1 MSRKANELQIDIA
14 NNPARLGKVTGSRV
28 NDIMP
33 SLKTGAY
40 SRSRRTY
47 MLQLIAQRLT
57 GRARQSFQTSA
68 MKRGSDLEPEAKQAY
83 EIATGNLVT
92 DTEFVEHP
100 IIDMFG
106 ASPDGLVEDKNIL
119 IEIKCMGDE
128 RHLDFLLTG
137 EIPLQYQH
145 QMIAQCAC
153 TGVPECDFV
162 AYHDEFP
169 KGKEIGIKRFVPT
182 AAEILIVEEEVIFFL
197 EEAEKLEKTNL
208 FRIYKQHKERQQ

>member
-1 MSRKANELQIDIA
+1 MTRKANELQIDIA

-28 NDIMP
+28 SDIMP

-40 SRSRRTY
+40 SRSSRTY

-83 EIATGNLVT
+83 EIATGNFVT

-197 EEAEKLEKTNL
+197 EEAEKLEKTTL
-208 FRIYKQHKERQQ
+208 FRIYK

>member
-1 MSRKANELQIDIA
+1 MTRKANQFQIDIA
-14 NNPARLGKVTGSRV
+14 NDPARLGKVTGSRV

-68 MKRGSDLEPEAKQAY
+68 MKRGSDLEPEAKEAY
-83 EIATGNLVT
+83 EIATGNFVT

-106 ASPDGLVEDKNIL
+106 ASPDGLVEDKNLL

-128 RHLDFLLTG
+128 PHLDFLLTG
-137 EIPLQYQH
+137 EIPLQYQR

-169 KGKEIGIKRFVPT
+169 KGKEIGIKRFAPT
-182 AAEILIVEEEVIFFL
+182 AEEILTVEEEVIFFL

-208 FRIYKQHKERQQ
+208 FRIYKQHKER

>member
-14 NNPARLGKVTGSRV
+14 NDPRRLGKVTGSRV
-28 NDIMP
+28 NEIMP

-68 MKRGSDLEPEAKQAY
+68 MKRGSDLEPEAKEAY
-83 EIATGNLVT
+83 EIATGNFVT

-169 KGKEIGIKRFVPT
+169 KGKEIGIKRFAPT
-182 AAEILIVEEEVIFFL
+182 AEEILTVEEEVIFFL

-208 FRIYKQHKERQQ
+208 FRIYKQHKER

>member
-1 MSRKANELQIDIA
+1 MSRKANKLQIDIA
-14 NNPARLGKVTGSRV
+14 NDPRRLGKVTGSRV
-28 NDIMP
+28 NEIMP

-68 MKRGSDLEPEAKQAY
+68 MKRGSDLEPEAKEAY
-83 EIATGNLVT
+83 EIATGNFVT

-169 KGKEIGIKRFVPT
+169 KGKEIGIKRFAPT
-182 AAEILIVEEEVIFFL
+182 AEEILTVEEEVIFFL

-208 FRIYKQHKERQQ
+208 FRIYKQHKER

>member
-1 MSRKANELQIDIA
+1 
-14 NNPARLGKVTGSRV
+14 
-28 NDIMP
+28 
-33 SLKTGAY
+33 
-40 SRSRRTY
+40 

-68 MKRGSDLEPEAKQAY
+68 MKRGSDLEPEAKEAY
-83 EIATGNLVT
+83 EIATGNFVT

-145 QMIAQCAC
+145 QMTAQCAC

-169 KGKEIGIKRFVPT
+169 KGKEIGIKRFAPT
-182 AAEILIVEEEVIFFL
+182 AEEILTVEEEVIFFL

-208 FRIYKQHKERQQ
+208 FRIYKQHKER

>member
-1 MSRKANELQIDIA
+1 MTRKANELQIDIA

-28 NDIMP
+28 SDIMP

-83 EIATGNLVT
+83 EIATGNFVT

-208 FRIYKQHKERQQ
+208 FRIYK

>member
-1 MSRKANELQIDIA
+1 MTRKANQFQIDIA
-14 NNPARLGKVTGSRV
+14 NDPARLGKVTGSRV
-28 NDIMP
+28 SDIMP

-68 MKRGSDLEPEAKQAY
+68 MKRGSDLEPEAKEAY
-83 EIATGNLVT
+83 EIATGNFVT

-106 ASPDGLVEDKNIL
+106 ASPDGLVEDKNVL

-208 FRIYKQHKERQQ
+208 FRIYQQHKER

>member
-1 MSRKANELQIDIA
+1 MTRKANELQIDIA
-14 NNPARLGKVTGSRV
+14 NDPRRLGKVTGSRV
-28 NDIMP
+28 SDIMP

-83 EIATGNLVT
+83 EIATGNFVT

-208 FRIYKQHKERQQ
+208 FRIYK

>member
-1 MSRKANELQIDIA
+1 MTRKANELQIDIA
-14 NNPARLGKVTGSRV
+14 NHPARLGKVTGSRV
-28 NDIMP
+28 SDIMP

-83 EIATGNLVT
+83 EIATGNFVT

-106 ASPDGLVEDKNIL
+106 ASPDGLVEDKNLL
-119 IEIKCMGDE
+119 IEIKCMGEE

-208 FRIYKQHKERQQ
+208 FRIYK